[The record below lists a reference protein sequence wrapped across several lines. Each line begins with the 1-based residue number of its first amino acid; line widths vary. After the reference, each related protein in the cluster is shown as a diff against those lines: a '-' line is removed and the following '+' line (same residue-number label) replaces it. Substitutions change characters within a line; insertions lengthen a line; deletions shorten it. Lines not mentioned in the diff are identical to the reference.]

1 MAKDS
6 QLGAIARQVFCVSL
20 PKIGESEQSIQ
31 DRQASDPG
39 LRAIA
44 LADGAGSSL
53 YPKKW
58 AEILV
63 DAFCNAAGNPVAP
76 LRESHLDWL
85 APLQEQWRQYYLE
98 RLQAP
103 KRNWWEGGSQLKSHG
118 SATFLG
124 LWLPAMP
131 VGVEEGYWQ
140 AVAVGDSCLFQWD
153 CQSDRLQAF
162 PLQASTSFKRTTQ
175 CFASLPDRHSFPPQ
189 FTEGLYARGDRFLL
203 ATDALSKWIL
213 HDLENQGETWK
224 ELFEIETRAEFVAIV
239 DRLRES
245 KSIDNDDT
253 TAVIVRNL

>member
-1 MAKDS
+1 MVEDS
-6 QLGAIARQVFCVSL
+6 QLGAIATRIFCVSL

-31 DRQASDPG
+31 DRYASNSSFS
-39 LRAIA
+39 AIA

-63 DAFCNAAGNPVAP
+63 EAFCKATGNPITA

-85 APLQEQWRQYYLE
+85 SPLQEQWRQYYLE
-98 RLQAP
+98 RLQSP

-124 LWLPAMP
+124 LWLPTMP
-131 VGVEEGYWQ
+131 AGVEEGYWQ

-153 CQSDRLQAF
+153 CQGDRLQAF
-162 PLQASTSFKRTTQ
+162 PLQASTSFRRTTQ
-175 CFASLPDRHSFPPQ
+175 CFASLPDCHSFSPQ
-189 FTEGLYARGDRFLL
+189 FTEGLYVHGDRFLL

-213 HDLENQGETWK
+213 QNLEAQGEEWK
-224 ELFEIETRAEFVAIV
+224 DLFAIETREEFIAIV
-239 DRLRES
+239 DRLRHTE
-245 KSIDNDDT
+245 SIDNDDT
-253 TAVIVRNL
+253 TAIIVRNL